1 MVCEEEILKELKKS
15 NEHLEN
21 VEKAVASLNNSQQEK
36 SRIIAQ
42 ILTYCQLINDSI
54 IKKWFR
60 EEWEIMA
67 EEEKYVLFKD
77 IQENMYEI
85 NVKCVVDEMSY
96 IVVIPR
102 EDYSESVVGHLFIH
116 DDEYQQL
123 RLTLWD
129 DNTVYLESIY
139 NCQNKAL

>member
-54 IKKWFR
+54 IKK
-60 EEWEIMA
+60 
-67 EEEKYVLFKD
+67 
-77 IQENMYEI
+77 
-85 NVKCVVDEMSY
+85 
-96 IVVIPR
+96 
-102 EDYSESVVGHLFIH
+102 
-116 DDEYQQL
+116 
-123 RLTLWD
+123 
-129 DNTVYLESIY
+129 
-139 NCQNKAL
+139 